1 MTRQKPSKQNK
12 KKLPKNYGKN
22 TKISKV
28 PKVSKSFEERYT
40 ENPVWQLGDIDL
52 DGPFGWRG
60 LEIDFLLSEILPK
73 IQNFESMKWSEILGP
88 NNHEVRIS
96 GICSEAQKRLAK
108 LGLDDLERLV
118 SLRLTGPKRLWG
130 IKNHNTMRIL
140 WWDPDHKVFPSKLK
154 HT

>member
-12 KKLPKNYGKN
+12 KKLPENYGKN

-28 PKVSKSFEERYT
+28 PKVSKSFEERYP

-60 LEIDFLLSEILPK
+60 LEIDFLLSEIFPK

-88 NNHEVRIS
+88 NNHEVRIFW
-96 GICSEAQKRLAK
+96 
-108 LGLDDLERLV
+108 DL
-118 SLRLTGPKRLWG
+118 
-130 IKNHNTMRIL
+130 
-140 WWDPDHKVFPSKLK
+140 
-154 HT
+154 